1 MNSSFI
7 STTDSV
13 HIWLNDCLWG
23 VDYNRGVLSP
33 LCNLVSKDKIKYTNY
48 QFMAC
53 YANSSFIFD
62 QWCSN
67 LAQLLHMVCKLQSTL
82 HITAMTLESNV
93 NQNMSYSGMFLIEV
107 IHIL

>member
-1 MNSSFI
+1 MAEG
-7 STTDSV
+7 V
-13 HIWLNDCLWG
+13 HIWLNDCLWD
-23 VDYNRGVLSP
+23 VDYNIGVLSP
-33 LCNLVSKDKIKYTNY
+33 FCTFVSKDKIKYTNN

-67 LAQLLHMVCKLQSTL
+67 LAQLLLMVSKLQSIL
-82 HITAMTLESNV
+82 HITTMALESKV
-93 NQNMSYSGMFLIEV
+93 DQNMSYSGMFLIEV